1 MSSVFATSS
10 YSDLDARTEF
20 VLNRVAFLESVRV
33 VLNYEHTPENMQKVA
48 VLRDNNYIPLIVRC
62 IMDPN
67 EEIYDRA
74 IWATAYLIGSD
85 DQEVATMT
93 RAAITDDLLKRLVE
107 LAGRI
112 PLSDVRALSQSVR
125 NGIYY
130 LIGNL
135 SSYDYAMPRFFTEVV
150 GNISLMQIMLA
161 DQNPKHRTIMFL
173 DTVKKIAAKD
183 PGAINSLFLIDA
195 LFKPELSQYHSQL
208 FHIIG
213 TLAGHDS
220 MICSLGI
227 SKLMTYFI
235 EQLTS
240 DDDNVNTNITR
251 QEMLW
256 VLSNIMTEPSAPA
269 YFVGEHKELKSLVES
284 IAWVEL
290 AFNEE
295 ADEAVGYE
303 VLFALA
309 NYVGSKHLSEEF
321 KENIANDD
329 DLAAL
334 FGACLDHDNA
344 KIAAVAREGFDL
356 ISQMI
361 STFCPDKYCED
372 CGETSCGG
380 DDVHAIKKLVETHCD
395 ECCEEN
401 CDDEN
406 CDNEICDDTEND
418 APPHESV
425 YGLCEKPVPSASDLV
440 LGERRGNESA
450 AVRRVVSL
458 LVDSPAGEWVEV
470 PSDWTLTISDL
481 TTLQHLGYTIK
492 DGYVGINPEIYAE
505 Y

>member
-1 MSSVFATSS
+1 MSSVNTTSS
-10 YSDLDARTEF
+10 YSDLDARTDF
-20 VLNRVAFLESVRV
+20 VLNRVAFLESVCD
-33 VLNYEHTPENMQKVA
+33 VLEYENTPENLQKVA
-48 VLRDNNYIPLIVRC
+48 VWRDNNYISLIVRS
-62 IMDPN
+62 ILDPN
-67 EEIYDRA
+67 ADIYDNA
-74 IWATAYLIGSD
+74 IWAASNLLGSD
-85 DQEVATMT
+85 DTKVATMT
-93 RAAITDDLLKRLVE
+93 RTAITDNILKRLVHM
-107 LAGRI
+107 AGRSNPNSI
-112 PLSDVRALSQSVR
+112 AAR

-130 LIGNL
+130 LFCNL
-135 SSYDYAMPRFFTEVV
+135 SNYEMPRFFTEAI
-150 GNISLMQIMLA
+150 GNSLLNIMLT
-161 DQNPKHRTIMFL
+161 DKRVDVNPKAQIDFL
-173 DTVKKIAAKD
+173 DTVKNIAAKD
-183 PGAINSLFLIDA
+183 PDAIDELLLIEA
-195 LFKPELSQYHSQL
+195 LFNPDQSHNHSRL

-213 TLAGHDS
+213 TLAEHDS
-220 MICSLGI
+220 MICPLGI
-227 SKLMTYFI
+227 SQLMTYFT

-240 DDDNVNTNITR
+240 DDDNTDVTR

-256 VLSNIMTEPSAPA
+256 VLSNIMTEPTAPA

-284 IAWVEL
+284 IAWAEL

-334 FGACLDHDNA
+334 FGACLDHDNS

-395 ECCEEN
+395 ENCDENCEEN

-406 CDNEICDDTEND
+406 CDDTEND
-418 APPHESV
+418 APHESV

-450 AVRRVVSL
+450 AVRRIVSL
-458 LVDSPAGEWVEV
+458 LVDSPAGEWVEA
-470 PSDWTLTISDL
+470 PSDWTLTIADL